1 MHMYVHRPNW
11 KYIST
16 ADNGLEFAYDAV
28 LSESGE
34 SSRILALQWWQ
45 YHSAHNYGVF
55 VAVLGCPKQ
64 GGEGEER
71 ITANSVLAG
80 FRLATLTCYMCTY
93 GLS

>member
-34 SSRILALQWWQ
+34 SSRILAL
-45 YHSAHNYGVF
+45 
-55 VAVLGCPKQ
+55 
-64 GGEGEER
+64 
-71 ITANSVLAG
+71 
-80 FRLATLTCYMCTY
+80 
-93 GLS
+93 